1 MSEIERGE
9 TMDFFD
15 EVYAAMSEGDLAFLK
30 FVAEAYPPFPFGQD
44 TTFTRSWITHAIH
57 ACHYTVFDWVLAQRV
72 PVNFCDDEGCGPL
85 KSLLEME
92 RQFPPALSTKDVI
105 AWIDRLIEA
114 GADVN
119 FRHTLDETA
128 LHRAAM
134 ISSPAVVRH
143 LLDCGAD
150 PLAYDAEYAPVQ
162 PIHYAKWSK
171 WKNEVTDILQAAMK
185 L

>member
-1 MSEIERGE
+1 MSEFEPGVPK
-9 TMDFFD
+9 DLFN
-15 EVYAAMSEGDLAFLK
+15 EVFEAMREGKLAFLK

-44 TTFTRSWITHAIH
+44 TTFTRSWVTHAIH
-57 ACHYTVFDWVLAQRV
+57 ARQFAVFDWVLAQGG
-72 PVNFCDDEGCGPL
+72 PANFCDDEGYSPL

-92 RQFPPALSTKDVI
+92 RSVANALSAREIIT
-105 AWIDRLIEA
+105 WIDRLIEA

-143 LLDCGAD
+143 LLACGAD
-150 PLAYDAEYAPVQ
+150 PHAYDAEYTPAQ
-162 PIHYAKWSK
+162 PIHYAKRSL
-171 WKNEVTDILQAAMK
+171 WKEETTKLLQAAMK
-185 L
+185 R